1 MEIEIIKR
9 RLAQMREAQVILR
22 QVAIEKMDML
32 QLREA
37 QLNIEA
43 VDRALADEER
53 LAQHRASEA
62 AARLARQS
70 SCRPVWGFEPFEDV
84 SGDNSRL

>member
-1 MEIEIIKR
+1 MEIEDTVR

-22 QVAIEKMDML
+22 QVAIDKMDML

-43 VDRALADEER
+43 VDQALADERR
-53 LAQHRASEA
+53 LAQIKASEQA
-62 AARLARQS
+62 VHLAQQS
-70 SCRPVWGFEPFEDV
+70 PGRHAMDYDPF
-84 SGDNSRL
+84 DNDLEEV